1 MSYIKEYYN
10 NNTQCCDGIEL
21 CVDCDYNISTMD
33 MNPIPSFKDWYKEV
47 TKNAEEK
54 IREYFKKQK
63 QKKKLELPF

>member
-1 MSYIKEYYN
+1 MSYMKEYYN
-10 NNTQCCDGIEL
+10 NNTQCCDGVDL

-33 MNPIPSFKDWYKEV
+33 MNPIPSFEDWYKEV

>member
-1 MSYIKEYYN
+1 
-10 NNTQCCDGIEL
+10 
-21 CVDCDYNISTMD
+21 MD
-33 MNPIPSFKDWYKEV
+33 MNPIPSFKDWYNEV